1 LKLSKNPEFHAKIE
15 HIDLPQHYIRGQI
28 NKATAALEH
37 VDTKDNIATVLTKA
51 LFRLRHS
58 ELVEMMGL
66 REPPEELLCGKY
78 TSPT

>member
-1 LKLSKNPEFHAKIE
+1 MQNAHEKDGGHLQR
-15 HIDLPQHYIRGQI
+15 QHPHR
-28 NKATAALEH
+28 NVSAEH
-37 VDTKDNIATVLTKA
+37 VDTKGNIATVLTKA

-66 REPPEELLCGKY
+66 REPPEELLCGKH

>member
-1 LKLSKNPEFHAKIE
+1 MQNAHEKDGE
-15 HIDLPQHYIRGQI
+15 HLQRQHTHR
-28 NKATAALEH
+28 NVSAEH

-66 REPPEELLCGKY
+66 REPPEELLCGKH